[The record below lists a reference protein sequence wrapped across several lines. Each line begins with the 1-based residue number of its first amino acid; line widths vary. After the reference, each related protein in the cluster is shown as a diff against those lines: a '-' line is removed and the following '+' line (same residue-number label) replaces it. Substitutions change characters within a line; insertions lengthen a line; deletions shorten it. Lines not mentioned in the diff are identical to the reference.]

1 MKIII
6 SIVISAFFLISFQ
19 LLKSD
24 FPVIIGDI
32 LSTNGDFLKP
42 ASKPL
47 YIGVLNDTIVINT
60 KLQYDYDWTAYEEY
74 RNPNRKFR
82 NTEKARVDIIV
93 NSKQDLNRTGKE
105 SKYKFIPV
113 LIKNLEIDTIIVGET
128 NYIPIILEAKD
139 ENNEWKPIDDYI
151 SYFCGTGI
159 YSILLYPNHVVLTK
173 FELPKEGDYYTK
185 LRVKLGQ
192 NYSDEFSGI
201 INKDWFKNKRYG
213 W

>member
-6 SIVISAFFLISFQ
+6 SIFISAFFLINFQ

-24 FPVIIGDI
+24 FPVIIGD
-32 LSTNGDFLKP
+32 
-42 ASKPL
+42 ASKEYFTQAPSIPL
-47 YIGVLNDTIVINT
+47 YIGDLTDTIVINQ
-60 KLQYDYDWTAYEEY
+60 KLQFDYDWTGYEEY

-82 NTEKARVDIIV
+82 DTENAKVDIFV
-93 NSKQDLNRTGKE
+93 NSKQDLNTTGKE

-113 LIKNLEIDTIIVGET
+113 LIKNQEKDTIIIGET

-192 NYSDEFSGI
+192 NYSKEFGGI
-201 INKDWFKNKRYG
+201 IQEKWFEERRYS
-213 W
+213 WRF